1 MLSRLDYNSGYSFLF
16 QFQIFFLIIIFFTT
30 WKVLWTA
37 AFYCSTEDTATQG
50 LEQFG

>member
-37 AFYCSTEDTATQG
+37 AIYCSTEDTAT
-50 LEQFG
+50 